1 MRTTV
6 SINDDLLRA
15 ARSQAAAEGRTLSDL
30 VSEALRQRLAGREVE
45 DRERYVPTT
54 FGKDGP
60 LPGVD
65 IANNAAVRDL
75 MDGT

>member
-1 MRTTV
+1 VRTTI
-6 SINDDLLRA
+6 SIDDDVLKTAKQRA
-15 ARSQAAAEGRTLSDL
+15 ADEGRTLGEL
-30 VSEALRQRLAGREVE
+30 ITEALRERLARRPRSGAGRYAAV
-45 DRERYVPTT
+45 T
-54 FGKDGP
+54 FGEGGP